1 MIDVCQ
7 GAQAVCSKTVSLPNS
22 CLIRTFDF
30 VEPDRENW
38 KYKQRGIFLPISSC
52 PQY

>member
-38 KYKQRGIFLPISSC
+38 NANCNNKLDTPW
-52 PQY
+52 